1 MGKIDPTL
9 GTIKKLQ
16 KEEIEITDETMEI
29 VNKLIDTV
37 ENFTESI
44 KEILKK

>member
-9 GTIKKLQ
+9 GIIKKLQ
-16 KEEIEITDETMEI
+16 KEEIEITDETIEI